1 LKNTKL
7 DGEAPMSEERKTGR
21 EAQLSNIRAA
31 VQVAET
37 VRSTLG
43 PAGMDK
49 MLVDERGESIVTN
62 DGITI
67 LRELSTGHPGAQM
80 MVQASQTQEETCK
93 DGTTSVV
100 VLAGQM
106 LALSEGLLMRGIHP
120 QTIVRAFNKASKLV
134 LNDMPNW
141 EMQVEKMS
149 VAATALR
156 GKASESA
163 LGFAAQLCSDAA
175 ARANGDADRIRTLTQ
190 AGGDMSDSYIHS
202 GLVLNKTFAN
212 PDYEG
217 KDNPRVLILD
227 GGVDGFNYEDVQMS
241 VTDPSHLAQIRDEEM
256 KILGNISQAIT
267 EICDVLIVRD
277 GIHEAVAKYLDAK
290 GIGVVSRVQQSD
302 IDAISRITGVP
313 IYHRITEVPEDSDGH
328 IIHSISGSIKPIR
341 IGDLDYVSVET
352 KDSDTITMIIR
363 GATRQTLDEYERAFD
378 DAVGVVCLYMKDDR
392 VYPGGG
398 AVLSKSAMKVR
409 EYATHESNLTAR
421 ERMCMEAYADSLEI
435 IPAAIASNA
444 GMDPLDV
451 VMELRSAPSE
461 FGIFIDFAGEG
472 NICNTK
478 DMGVWEPAALV
489 EQIIKSA
496 TEVACSILRIDDIIA
511 RRGD

>member
-1 LKNTKL
+1 MT
-7 DGEAPMSEERKTGR
+7 EERKTGR
-21 EAQLSNIRAA
+21 EAQMSNIRAA

-49 MLVDERGESIVTN
+49 MLVDERGETIVTN

-67 LRELSTGHPGAQM
+67 LRELETAHPGAQM
-80 MVQASQTQEETCK
+80 MVQASQTQEEVCK

-120 QTIVRAFNKASKLV
+120 QTIVRAYNKASKIALE
-134 LNDMPNW
+134 DMPHPETNIG
-141 EMQVEKMS
+141 VDL

-163 LGFAAQLCSDAA
+163 LGFAAQLVENAA
-175 ARANGDADRIRTLTQ
+175 LTVNGNLDRVRTLTQ

-212 PDYEG
+212 PDFAG
-217 KDNPRVLILD
+217 KENPRVLMLD
-227 GGVDGFNYEDVQMS
+227 GGLDGFNYEDVQMQIS
-241 VTDPSHLAQIRDEEM
+241 DPAQLEAIRHQEM
-256 KILGNISQAIT
+256 EILGNISKAIAEMT
-267 EICDVLIVRD
+267 DILIVRD
-277 GIHEAVAKYLDAK
+277 GVHEAVAKYLDAQN
-290 GIGVVSRVQQSD
+290 IGVVSRVQQSD
-302 IDAISRITGVP
+302 IDSIARITGVP
-313 IYHRITEVPEDSDGH
+313 IYHRITDVPEEDTR
-328 IIHSISGSIKPIR
+328 IEGSIKPIR
-341 IGDLDYVSVET
+341 IGDLDYVSVEA
-352 KDSDTITMIIR
+352 KESDTITMIVR

-378 DAVGVVCLYMKDDR
+378 DALGVACLYLNDKR
-392 VYPGGG
+392 LYPGGG
-398 AVLSKSAMKVR
+398 AVLSKLAMAVR
-409 EYATHESNLTAR
+409 NHATHERQSSAR
-421 ERMCMEAYADSLEI
+421 ERMCMEAFADALEI

-444 GMDPLDV
+444 GMDALDV
-451 VMELRSAPSE
+451 VMELRSVTSNM
-461 FGIFIDFAGEG
+461 GLYIDFTGEG
-472 NICNTK
+472 SIV
-478 DMGVWEPAALV
+478 DMREHNVWEPAALV

-511 RRGD
+511 RRGQ

>member
-1 LKNTKL
+1 MT
-7 DGEAPMSEERKTGR
+7 EERKTGR
-21 EAQLSNIRAA
+21 EAQMSNIRAA

-67 LRELSTGHPGAQM
+67 LRELDTAHPGAQM
-80 MVQASQTQEETCK
+80 MVQASQTQEEVCK

-106 LALSEGLLMRGIHP
+106 LALSEGLLLRGIHP
-120 QTIVRAFNKASKLV
+120 QTIVRAFNKASKIALEV
-134 LNDMPNW
+134 MPHPETNIG
-141 EMQVEKMS
+141 VDA

-163 LGFAAQLCSDAA
+163 LGFAAQLVENAA
-175 ARANGDADRIRTLTQ
+175 LTVDGNLDRVRTLSQ

-212 PDYEG
+212 PDFAG
-217 KDNPRVLILD
+217 KENPRILLLD
-227 GGVDGFNYEDVQMS
+227 GGIDGFNYEDVQMQIS
-241 VTDPSHLAQIRDEEM
+241 DPAQLEAIRHQEM
-256 KILGNISQAIT
+256 EILSNISKAISEMT
-267 EICDVLIVRD
+267 DILIVRD
-277 GIHEAVAKYLDAK
+277 GVHEAVAKYLDAQN
-290 GIGVVSRVQQSD
+290 IGVVSRVQQSD
-302 IDAISRITGVP
+302 MDSIARITGIP
-313 IYHRITEVPEDSDGH
+313 IHHRITEVADGYEAR
-328 IIHSISGSIKPIR
+328 IEGSIKSIR
-341 IGDLDYVSVET
+341 IGDLDYVSVEA
-352 KDSDTITMIIR
+352 KESDTITMIVR

-378 DAVGVVCLYMKDDR
+378 DALGVACLYLKDKR
-392 VYPGGG
+392 LYPGGG
-398 AVLSKSAMKVR
+398 AVLSKLAMSVR
-409 EYATHESNLTAR
+409 SHATHKRQSSAR
-421 ERMCMEAYADSLEI
+421 ERMCMEAFADALEI

-444 GMDPLDV
+444 GMDALDV
-451 VMELRSAPSE
+451 VMELRSVTDNY
-461 FGIFIDFAGEG
+461 GLFIDFTGEG
-472 NICNTK
+472 SIV
-478 DMGVWEPAALV
+478 DMRLHNVWEPAALV

-511 RRGD
+511 RRGQ

>member
-1 LKNTKL
+1 MT
-7 DGEAPMSEERKTGR
+7 EERKTGR
-21 EAQLSNIRAA
+21 EAQMSNIRAA

-67 LRELSTGHPGAQM
+67 LRELDTAHPGAQM
-80 MVQASQTQEETCK
+80 MVQASQTQEEVCK

-120 QTIVRAFNKASKLV
+120 QTIVRAFNKASKIALE
-134 LNDMPNW
+134 NMPHPETNIG
-141 EMQVEKMS
+141 VDA

-163 LGFAAQLCSDAA
+163 LGFAAQLVENAA
-175 ARANGDADRIRTLTQ
+175 LTVNGNLDRVRTLTQ

-212 PDYEG
+212 PDFAG
-217 KDNPRVLILD
+217 KENPRILLLD
-227 GGVDGFNYEDVQMS
+227 GGIDGFNYEDVQMQIS
-241 VTDPSHLAQIRDEEM
+241 DPAQLDAIRKQEMQILSGVSHALSEM
-256 KILGNISQAIT
+256 ADI
-267 EICDVLIVRD
+267 VIVRD
-277 GIHEAVAKYLDAK
+277 GVHEAVAKYLDAQN
-290 GIGVVSRVQQSD
+290 IGVVSRVQQSD
-302 IDAISRITGVP
+302 MDSIARITGIPVN
-313 IYHRITEVPEDSDGH
+313 HRITEVAENYEAR
-328 IIHSISGSIKPIR
+328 IEGSIKAIR
-341 IGDLDYVSVET
+341 IGDLDYVSVEA
-352 KDSDTITMIIR
+352 KESDTITMIVR

-378 DAVGVVCLYMKDDR
+378 DALGVACLYLNDKR
-392 VYPGGG
+392 LYPGGG
-398 AVLSKSAMKVR
+398 AVLSKLAMSVR
-409 EYATHESNLTAR
+409 SHATHERQSSAR
-421 ERMCMEAYADSLEI
+421 ERMCMEAFADALEI

-444 GMDPLDV
+444 GMDALDV
-451 VMELRSAPSE
+451 VMELRSVTDNY
-461 FGIFIDFAGEG
+461 GLFIDFAGEG
-472 NICNTK
+472 SIV
-478 DMGVWEPAALV
+478 DMRLHNVWEPAALV

-511 RRGD
+511 RRG

>member
-1 LKNTKL
+1 MT
-7 DGEAPMSEERKTGR
+7 EERKTGR
-21 EAQLSNIRAA
+21 EAQMSNIRAA

-49 MLVDERGESIVTN
+49 MLVDERGETIVTN

-80 MVQASQTQEETCK
+80 MVQASQTQEEVCK

-120 QTIVRAFNKASKLV
+120 QTIVRAFHKASRLV

-141 EMQVEKMS
+141 EIKVEKVS

-163 LGFAAQLCSDAA
+163 LGFAAQLCSHAA
-175 ARANGDADRIRTLTQ
+175 TRANGDADRIRTLTQ
-190 AGGDMSDSYIHS
+190 AGGDMSDSYIHN
-202 GLVLNKTFAN
+202 GLVLNKTFTN
-212 PDYEG
+212 PDHEG
-217 KDNPRVLILD
+217 KNNPRLLMID
-227 GGVDGFNYEDVQMS
+227 GGVDGFNYEDVQMQIS
-241 VTDPSHLAQIRDEEM
+241 DPAQLAQIREQEM
-256 KILGNISQAIT
+256 QILGEVAHSIG
-267 EICDVLIVRD
+267 EVCDVLIVRD
-277 GIHEAVAKYLDAK
+277 GVHEAVAKYLDAN

-313 IYHRITEVPEDSDGH
+313 IHHRITDVDDVH
-328 IIHSISGSIKPIR
+328 TIDGSIKPIR
-341 IGDLDYVSVET
+341 IGDLDYVSVEA
-352 KDSDTITMIIR
+352 KKSDTITMIVR

-392 VYPGGG
+392 LYPGGG
-398 AVLSKSAMKVR
+398 AVLSKLAMKVR
-409 EYATHESNLTAR
+409 NYATHESNLTAR

-472 NICNTK
+472 HVCNTK
-478 DMGVWEPAALV
+478 DESIWEPAALV

>member
-1 LKNTKL
+1 MT
-7 DGEAPMSEERKTGR
+7 EERKTGR
-21 EAQLSNIRAA
+21 EAQMSNIRAA

-67 LRELSTGHPGAQM
+67 LRELETAHPGAQM
-80 MVQASQTQEETCK
+80 MVQASQTQEEVCK

-120 QTIVRAFNKASKLV
+120 QTIVRAYNKASKIALG
-134 LNDMPNW
+134 DMPLPETNIGV
-141 EMQVEKMS
+141 EM

-156 GKASESA
+156 GKASESS
-163 LGFAAQLCSDAA
+163 LGFAAQLVENAA
-175 ARANGDADRIRTLTQ
+175 LTVDGNLDRVRTLTQ

-212 PDYEG
+212 PDFAG
-217 KDNPRVLILD
+217 KENPRVLMLD
-227 GGVDGFNYEDVQMS
+227 GGLDGFNYEDVQMQIN
-241 VTDPSHLAQIRDEEM
+241 DPAQLEAIRHQEM
-256 KILGNISQAIT
+256 EILSNISKAIAEMT
-267 EICDVLIVRD
+267 DILIVRD
-277 GIHEAVAKYLDAK
+277 GVHEAVAKYLDAQN
-290 GIGVVSRVQQSD
+290 IGVVSRVQQSD
-302 IDAISRITGVP
+302 IDSIARITGVP
-313 IYHRITEVPEDSDGH
+313 IYHRITDVPEEDTR
-328 IIHSISGSIKPIR
+328 IEGSIKPIR
-341 IGDLDYVSVET
+341 IGDLDYVSVEA
-352 KDSDTITMIIR
+352 KESDTITMIVR

-378 DAVGVVCLYMKDDR
+378 DALGVACLYLNDKR
-392 VYPGGG
+392 LYPGGG
-398 AVLSKSAMKVR
+398 AVLSKLAMAVR
-409 EYATHESNLTAR
+409 NHATHERQSSAR
-421 ERMCMEAYADSLEI
+421 ERMCMEAFADALEI

-444 GMDPLDV
+444 GMDALDV
-451 VMELRSAPSE
+451 VMELRSVTSNM
-461 FGIFIDFAGEG
+461 GLYIDFTGQG
-472 NICNTK
+472 SIV
-478 DMGVWEPAALV
+478 DMREHNVWEPAALV

-511 RRGD
+511 RRGQ

>member
-1 LKNTKL
+1 MT
-7 DGEAPMSEERKTGR
+7 EERKTGR
-21 EAQLSNIRAA
+21 EAQMSNIRAA

-49 MLVDERGESIVTN
+49 MLVDERGETIVTN

-67 LRELSTGHPGAQM
+67 LRELETAHPGAQM
-80 MVQASQTQEETCK
+80 MVQASQTQEEVCK

-120 QTIVRAFNKASKLV
+120 QTIVRAYNKASKIALE
-134 LNDMPNW
+134 DMPHPETNIG
-141 EMQVEKMS
+141 VDL

-163 LGFAAQLCSDAA
+163 LGFAAQLVENAA
-175 ARANGDADRIRTLTQ
+175 LTVNGNLDRVRTLTQ

-212 PDYEG
+212 PDFAG
-217 KDNPRVLILD
+217 KENPRVLMLD
-227 GGVDGFNYEDVQMS
+227 GGLDGFNYEDVQMQIS
-241 VTDPSHLAQIRDEEM
+241 DPAQLEAIRHQEM
-256 KILGNISQAIT
+256 EILGNISKAIAEMT
-267 EICDVLIVRD
+267 DILIVRD
-277 GIHEAVAKYLDAK
+277 GVHEAVAKYLDAQN
-290 GIGVVSRVQQSD
+290 IGVVSRVQQSD
-302 IDAISRITGVP
+302 IDSIARITGVP
-313 IYHRITEVPEDSDGH
+313 IYHRITDVPEEDTR
-328 IIHSISGSIKPIR
+328 IEGSIKPIR
-341 IGDLDYVSVET
+341 IGDLDYVSVEA
-352 KDSDTITMIIR
+352 KESDTITMIVR

-378 DAVGVVCLYMKDDR
+378 DALGVACLYLNDKR
-392 VYPGGG
+392 LYPGGG
-398 AVLSKSAMKVR
+398 AVLSKLAMAVR
-409 EYATHESNLTAR
+409 NHATHERQSSAR
-421 ERMCMEAYADSLEI
+421 ERMCMEAFADALEI

-444 GMDPLDV
+444 GMDALDV
-451 VMELRSAPSE
+451 VMELRSVSDNM
-461 FGIFIDFAGEG
+461 GLYIDFTGEG
-472 NICNTK
+472 SIV
-478 DMGVWEPAALV
+478 DMRPHNVWEPAALV

-511 RRGD
+511 RRGQ

>member
-1 LKNTKL
+1 MT
-7 DGEAPMSEERKTGR
+7 EERKTGR
-21 EAQLSNIRAA
+21 EAQMSNIRAA

-49 MLVDERGESIVTN
+49 MLVDERGETIVTN

-80 MVQASQTQEETCK
+80 MVQASQTQEEVCK

-120 QTIVRAFNKASKLV
+120 QTIVRAFNKSATVCLNNMPLPLSKA
-134 LNDMPNW
+134 
-141 EMQVEKMS
+141 VEPVH

-163 LGFAAQLCSDAA
+163 LGAAAQLCAEAA
-175 ARANGDADRIRTLTQ
+175 QRVGGDLDRIRILTQ
-190 AGGDMSDSYIHS
+190 AGESMSNSYIHD
-202 GLVLNKTFAN
+202 GLVLNKSFAN
-212 PDYEG
+212 PNFVG
-217 KDNPRVLILD
+217 KENPRILLLD
-227 GGVDGFNYEDVQMS
+227 GGLDGFNYEDVQMQ
-241 VTDPSHLAQIRDEEM
+241 VQDPAQLNQIREQEM
-256 KILGNISQAIT
+256 QILGNVSHTIS
-267 EICDVLIVRD
+267 EMCDIVLVRD
-277 GIHEAVAKYLDAK
+277 GIHEAVSKYLDSQDV
-290 GIGVVSRVQQSD
+290 GVVSRVNQSD
-302 IDAISRITGVP
+302 MDSISRITGAVV
-313 IYHRITEVPEDSDGH
+313 YHRITEIPDEELPRIEGKVEP
-328 IIHSISGSIKPIR
+328 KR
-341 IGDLDYVSVET
+341 IGDLDYVSVES
-352 KDSDTITMIIR
+352 KDSDTLTLIVR

-378 DAVGVVCLYMKDDR
+378 DALGVCSLYLKDGN

-398 AVLSKSAMKVR
+398 AVLSKLSMQVR
-409 EYATHESNLTAR
+409 GYATNQQGLTAR

-451 VMELRSAPSE
+451 VMELRSCGPDI
-461 FGIFIDFAGEG
+461 GLYIDFSGEG
-472 NICNTK
+472 EITSTAEK
-478 DMGVWEPAALV
+478 GIWEPVSLV
-489 EQIIKSA
+489 NQIIKSA

-511 RRGD
+511 RRGE